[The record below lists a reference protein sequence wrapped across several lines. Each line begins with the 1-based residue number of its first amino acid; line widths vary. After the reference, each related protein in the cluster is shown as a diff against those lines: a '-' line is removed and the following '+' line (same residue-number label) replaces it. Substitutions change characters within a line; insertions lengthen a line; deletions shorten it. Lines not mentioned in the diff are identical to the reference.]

1 MLGEEGSCQQD
12 LAIKG
17 VARVPVLLESAS
29 MIEIPLWRLG
39 LSLIPILLVGW
50 ISFRW
55 GGGAGSLSVATGRMV
70 LQLFAI
76 GYVLSFLFGIQSPWV
91 TLGVVSF
98 MILISAWIS
107 IRTVRERRWASYR
120 DALLAIGVGGGL
132 IYLLVI
138 FGVIAVEPWYEPKY
152 AISLSGMVFA
162 NAMTAVTLSAER
174 FDAERMSGKSAVHAR
189 NTAWNAALIPQIN
202 TFLAVGLVALPGIM
216 TGQVIAGA
224 NPMEAVRY
232 QIMVMSMV
240 MGSAGFAVAIFLSQR
255 VRSLAISGE
264 EAERQRRR

>member
-1 MLGEEGSCQQD
+1 
-12 LAIKG
+12 
-17 VARVPVLLESAS
+17 
-29 MIEIPLWRLG
+29 
-39 LSLIPILLVGW
+39 
-50 ISFRW
+50 
-55 GGGAGSLSVATGRMV
+55 
-70 LQLFAI
+70 
-76 GYVLSFLFGIQSPWV
+76 
-91 TLGVVSF
+91 
-98 MILISAWIS
+98 
-107 IRTVRERRWASYR
+107 
-120 DALLAIGVGGGL
+120 
-132 IYLLVI
+132 
-138 FGVIAVEPWYEPKY
+138 
-152 AISLSGMVFA
+152 MVFA